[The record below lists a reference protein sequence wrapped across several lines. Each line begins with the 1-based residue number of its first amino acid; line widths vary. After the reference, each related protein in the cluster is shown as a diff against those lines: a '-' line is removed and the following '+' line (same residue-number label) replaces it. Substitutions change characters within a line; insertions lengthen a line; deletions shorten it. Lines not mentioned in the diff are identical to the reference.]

1 MKESKRGVKVFW
13 GVLAA
18 VFLAVFLIGVQNIST
33 CRAGEGEGLIPEKWW
48 PSKWGPDDERGANNL
63 ITSEVIM
70 SALKIPKTGQVY
82 KLTKPYTNHM
92 PLPWGRTYSLT
103 IPGIP
108 TGGPY
113 GKQGIVWNDEF
124 LVGEICQVGTQFD
137 GLGHIG
143 LRDKDGVYRWYNGI
157 NFNQYSGANSHG
169 LKKLGPEKLAPY
181 ITRGVLIDA
190 AGLKGVK
197 TMQKGEVITVD
208 DIETCI
214 KKAGIAP
221 IKKGDAVLFNTGW
234 IELWEPLDE
243 KTYDAGEP
251 GVGIKAIKYLAAKEV
266 SIVGADTWGAL
277 DVVPGEDPDYPFPA
291 HSYLEAVN
299 GIGQLQNLDLRE
311 LAKDKVYEF
320 LFIFTPI
327 PLQGA
332 TGSPVGA
339 VAIK

>member
-1 MKESKRGVKVFW
+1 MKTSGIKVLMI
-13 GVLAA
+13 VLSA
-18 VFLAVFLIGVQNIST
+18 VFLAVVFIGMHNAAT

-48 PSKWGPDDERGANNL
+48 PSKYGPDDERGANNL
-63 ITSEVIM
+63 ITESVIM

-124 LVGEICQVGTQFD
+124 LVGEIAQVGTQFD
-137 GLGHIG
+137 GLGHVG
-143 LRDKDGVYRWYNGI
+143 LRDKDGVYRWYNGV

-169 LKKLGPEKLAPY
+169 LKKLGPEKLGPY
-181 ITRGVLIDA
+181 ITRGVLIDV

-197 TMQKGEVITVD
+197 TMKKGEVITVD
-208 DIETCI
+208 DIEACI
-214 KKAGIAP
+214 KNAGIGP

-234 IELWEPLDE
+234 IELWEGEE
-243 KTYDAGEP
+243 KVYDAGEP
-251 GVGIKAIKYLAAKEV
+251 GVGIKAIKYLAAKDV

-291 HSYLEAVN
+291 HSYLECVN

-327 PLQGA
+327 PLEGA

-339 VAIK
+339 VAIR

>member
-1 MKESKRGVKVFW
+1 MKANKPGGKVFM
-13 GVLAA
+13 VFLTS

-48 PSKWGPDDERGANNL
+48 PSKYGPDDERGANNL
-63 ITSEVIM
+63 ITPSVIM

-124 LVGEICQVGTQFD
+124 LVGEIAQVGTQFD

-143 LRDKDGVYRWYNGI
+143 LRDKNGVYRWYNGV
-157 NFNQYSGANSHG
+157 NFHDYSAANAHG

-234 IELWEPLDE
+234 IELWEGEE
-243 KTYDAGEP
+243 KVYDGGEP
-251 GVGIKAIKYLAAKEV
+251 GVGIKALKYLVEKEV

-291 HSYLEAVN
+291 HSYLECVN

-327 PLQGA
+327 PLEGA

-339 VAIK
+339 AAIR

>member
-1 MKESKRGVKVFW
+1 MKANKPGVKVFMV
-13 GVLAA
+13 VLTA
-18 VFLAVFLIGVQNIST
+18 VFLAVFLIGIRNVSI
-33 CRAGEGEGLIPEKWW
+33 CRAGEGTGLIPEKWW
-48 PSKWGPDDERGANNL
+48 PSKWGADDERGANNL
-63 ITSEVIM
+63 ITPEVVM
-70 SALKIPKTGQVY
+70 SALKYAKTGQIY
-82 KLTKPYTNHM
+82 RLTKPYTNHM
-92 PLPWGRTYSLT
+92 PLPWGRTYALT

-124 LVGEICQVGTQFD
+124 LVGEIAQVGTQFD

-143 LRDKDGVYRWYNGI
+143 LRDKDGVYRWYNGRA
-157 NFNQYSGANSHG
+157 FHENSAENAHG
-169 LKKLGPEKLAPY
+169 LKHNGPEHLVPY
-181 ITRGVLIDA
+181 VTRGILIDV
-190 AGLKGVK
+190 AGLRGVK

-234 IELWEPLDE
+234 IELWEGEE
-243 KTYDAGEP
+243 KVYDAGEP
-251 GVGIKAIKYLAAKEV
+251 GVGIKAIKYLAEKDV

-291 HSYLEAVN
+291 HSYLECVN
-299 GIGQLQNLDLRE
+299 GIGQLQNLDVRE

-320 LFIFTPI
+320 LFVFAPV

-332 TGSPVGA
+332 TGSPVSA
-339 VAIK
+339 FAIR